1 MKLFRLILV
10 FLFSAGMMA
19 CTNTPKSTA
28 VYSPQSLLM
37 DENFAGFEKF
47 KVESE
52 HEVFALDDEM
62 MHFAEKVSAGAA
74 EPKVAA
80 RQLVR
85 AVFGRADLNLLYAN
99 DANTIA
105 RDTFHNRAANCLS
118 MSIMT
123 FALAEQAGMQ
133 IEFQEVDVPEFWT
146 RRDGY
151 SMLNGHVNLRISP
164 KLSPN
169 SIYFNPQTVEV
180 DFDPQVASAK
190 LPTRT
195 VTKQR
200 VLAMFYN
207 NKAADALVNNDAKR
221 AYAYSRASVLQDPS
235 LAEAWVNLGVLYRQN
250 GLLDEAERSYQRAIQ
265 LEGSRSAKEN
275 LAVIYNLTGREKQ
288 AALIMQELEQQR
300 TNNPYYHFLLG
311 EQEYELAH
319 WRAAIGHYRRAIE
332 LNRQQHE
339 FYFGLAKAYYEMGD
353 LALTERY
360 LKLAKRRS
368 VNDHDEHR
376 YQSKLNL
383 LTKL

>member
-1 MKLFRLILV
+1 MKLLHLLIVALV
-10 FLFSAGMMA
+10 SVGIMA
-19 CTNTPKSTA
+19 CTSTSQS
-28 VYSPQSLLM
+28 VVVKSPQSLLM
-37 DENFAGFEKF
+37 DAHFSGFDQF
-47 KVESE
+47 QVETE
-52 HEVFALDDEM
+52 QEVFALDEDM
-62 MHFAEKVSAGAA
+62 IRFAEKVTAGAD
-74 EPKVAA
+74 EPKAAA

-85 AVFGRADLNLLYAN
+85 AVFGRASLNLLYDN
-99 DANTIA
+99 EANTIA
-105 RDTFHNRAANCLS
+105 RDTYHNRAANCLS

-123 FALAEQAGMQ
+123 YALATQAGMQ

-151 SMLNGHVNLRISP
+151 SFLNGHVNLRISP
-164 KLSPN
+164 RASPN
-169 SIYFNPQTVEV
+169 TIYFSAQAVEV
-180 DFDPQVASAK
+180 DFDPQVMSAR
-190 LPTRT
+190 LPSRT
-195 VTKQR
+195 VSKQR

-207 NKAADALVNNDAKR
+207 NKAADALVHNQAKR
-221 AYAYSRASVLQDPS
+221 AYAYSRAALIKDPS

-250 GLLDEAERSYQRAIQ
+250 GLLDAAEQSYQRAIQ
-265 LEGSRSAKEN
+265 LEGSRSAQEN
-275 LAVIYNLTGREKQ
+275 LAVIYNMTGRQ
-288 AALIMQELEQQR
+288 AQAQQIIKALEDQR
-300 TNNPYYHFLLG
+300 ASNPFYHFLLG

-339 FYFGLAKAYYEMGD
+339 FYFGLAKAYYEIGD